1 MSAPRP
7 QITSWVLWALVSAV
21 YLGGMASRLA
31 FDAAAALALGLVV
44 VASWRRGSY
53 WRVAALLLVASG
65 LAFPEFTRLDGFW
78 LFAIALSGAL
88 PLLAIPATHSALEL
102 LPHTPWLM
110 LVGPAAAGL
119 AAAVVGQRLPTWIW
133 ITVAATIAAGAAAT
147 ALRPAA
153 TYEFAPS
160 KEMSQ
165 AYRVDEQAEKMF
177 PRSFGAGKKIYGT
190 AHSLPNEELAKA
202 AAVIIGEHDPEGPA
216 AELFVDQNYRQPLP
230 WHGNEFIGNQ
240 YWRFAVCRDGAL
252 ISNLGTSVA
261 PAAFTMLAIPALTAA
276 PVVLAAKS
284 GAGQT
289 ILADSD
295 YFVARL
301 AGYQRNLIGTIL
313 GSPEALRRP
322 AAANAVMA
330 LGAALAILG
339 SKLMLVGA
347 IGLLICALFPAHSR
361 GDVRVVGPSGDPHD
375 PARAWAVPR
384 QLADYELPAVP
395 GTDGAAMLVV
405 ASGRNAEVAEGE
417 TLVVAE
423 PGAKIR
429 KGRMMIEVDGNP
441 LGAVDEITDAR
452 ILIVDGERKGP
463 VEIINGTKFIGTGS
477 PALLPKQ
484 LWQASSQ

>member
-1 MSAPRP
+1 MNAPRP
-7 QITSWVLWALVSAV
+7 QVTTWVLWALVAAV
-21 YLGGMASRLA
+21 YLGGMASSLA

-53 WRVAALLLVASG
+53 WRVAALLLVGCG

-110 LVGPAAAGL
+110 LLGPAAAGL
-119 AAAVVGQRLPTWIW
+119 LAVVAGQRLPTWIW
-133 ITVAATIAAGAAAT
+133 ITVAAMIAAGAAAT
-147 ALRPAA
+147 ALQPAA

-165 AYRVDEQAEKMF
+165 AYRIDEQAAKMF

-190 AHSLPNEELAKA
+190 AHSVPDGELAQA

-216 AELFVDQNYRQPLP
+216 AELLVNQNYRQPLP
-230 WHGNEFIGNQ
+230 WHGNEFVGNQ

-252 ISNLGTSVA
+252 ISNLGASVA
-261 PAAFTMLAIPALTAA
+261 PAALTMLAIPTLTAP

-322 AAANAVMA
+322 AAANALMA
-330 LGAALAILG
+330 LGAALAIVG

-347 IGLLICALFPAHSR
+347 IGLLICALVPAHSR
-361 GDVRVVGPSGDPHD
+361 GDVRLVGPSGDPHD

-395 GTDGAAMLVV
+395 GTDGASILVV
-405 ASGRNAEVAEGE
+405 ASGMHAEVAEGE

-429 KGRMMIEVDGNP
+429 KGRTMIEVDSNP
-441 LGAVDEITDAR
+441 LGAVQEVTDAR
-452 ILIVDGERKGP
+452 ILIIDGERKGP
-463 VEIINGTKFIGTGS
+463 AEIIDGTKIIGTGS
-477 PALLPKQ
+477 PALLPKH
-484 LWQASSQ
+484 LWQTSSQ

>member
-1 MSAPRP
+1 MSAPRR
-7 QITSWVLWALVSAV
+7 QVTTWALWALVSAV
-21 YLGGMASRLA
+21 YMGGMGSRLA

-44 VASWRRGSY
+44 VASWRRGAY
-53 WRVAALLLVASG
+53 WRAAAMLLVACGS
-65 LAFPEFTRLDGFW
+65 AFPEFTRLDGFW

-102 LPHTPWLM
+102 LPHTPWSM

-119 AAAVVGQRLPTWIW
+119 VAVVVAQRLPSWIW
-133 ITVAATIAAGAAAT
+133 MTVAAMITAGAAAT
-147 ALRPAA
+147 ALRPEA

-165 AYRVDEQAEKMF
+165 AYRIDEQAAKMV

-190 AHSLPNEELAKA
+190 AQSLPDGELAQA

-216 AELFVDQNYRQPLP
+216 AELFVDKNYRQPLP
-230 WHGNEFIGNQ
+230 WHGNEFVGNQ

-252 ISNLGTSVA
+252 VSNLGSSVA
-261 PAAFTMLAIPALTAA
+261 LAAFTMLAIPTLTAP

-313 GSPEALRRP
+313 GAPEALRRP
-322 AAANAVMA
+322 AAANAAMA
-330 LGAALAILG
+330 LGATLAILG

-347 IGLLICALFPAHSR
+347 IGLLTCALFPSQPR
-361 GDVRVVGPSGDPHD
+361 GDVRVVGPNGDPHD

-395 GTDGAAMLVV
+395 GSSGTSTLVV
-405 ASGRNAEVAEGE
+405 ASGMTAEVAEGE

-429 KGRMMIEVDGNP
+429 KGRTMIEVDSNP
-441 LGAVDEITDAR
+441 LGAVEEVTDAR
-452 ILIVDGERKGP
+452 VLIVDGERRGP
-463 VEIINGTKFIGTGS
+463 VETINGTKFIGTGS

-484 LWQASSQ
+484 LWQTSSQ